1 MKRWTRL
8 LRLLLLSAACTRAAE
23 DTTTSSSTTTIIE
36 PVDETTTTTIP
47 THTPLIDDDLHL
59 VLSWHQHQPLYPR
72 DENGVATR
80 PWVRIPRDLF
90 GKGSPTD
97 WTHSVAVMSREGF
110 PSAGVRTICDVEAT
124 PDQWRIGGGDGSIN
138 GTRILDLI
146 VAEPG
151 LQEAMLP
158 DYDPVTTGSVDD
170 LGNSEFAQFTAVAS
184 P

>member
-1 MKRWTRL
+1 MKRWPRL
-8 LRLLLLSAACTRAAE
+8 IGLLLPTAARTRADE
-23 DTTTSSSTTTIIE
+23 DNTASITTTVIE

-47 THTPLIDDDLHL
+47 AHTPLNDDDLHL
-59 VLSWHQHQPLYPR
+59 VLLWHQRQPLYEK
-72 DENGVATR
+72 DENGVVAR
-80 PWVRIPRDLF
+80 PGVRIPRDLF
-90 GKGSPTD
+90 GRGSPAD
-97 WTHSVAVMSREGF
+97 WTYAVAAVSQEGS
-110 PSAGVRTICDVEAT
+110 PSAGIRRNRDVEAT

-138 GTRILDLI
+138 RTRILDAI

-170 LGNSEFAQFTAVAS
+170 LSENEFAQFTAVAS